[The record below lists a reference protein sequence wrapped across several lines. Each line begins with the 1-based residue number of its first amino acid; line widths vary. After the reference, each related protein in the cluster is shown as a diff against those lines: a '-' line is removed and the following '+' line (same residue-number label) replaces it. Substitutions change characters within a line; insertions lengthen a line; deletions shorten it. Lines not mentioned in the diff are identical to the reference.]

1 MGVKGPESRP
11 DSDWDRRGNPCGCPN
26 PTVRAS
32 LVGTKTGDNRANA
45 NDGQPQG
52 LPLQWEG
59 VAWDH
64 PGSIYDDEKVKM
76 TVPKACSCCGS
87 RLNLAVDHLIRP
99 AILLSCSGWR
109 ASLQIVRRINCS
121 TANIR
126 PLNPSSLLQNSA
138 KGSSIGRGSGKA
150 VRLETS
156 LLIRFGVCLRE
167 GSCPPGAR
175 ASRPHRS
182 GRSPAGPL
190 CLRFTQRAPILRI
203 RLGEEHPATAS
214 PAHSRRQ
221 WRWLASCLQ
230 KKGAGGTP
238 ALPGGLPPHDRVTPR
253 GQNCRSVPEPL
264 VVEGSPSVFVSIRVH
279 SWFVFFDGHLSR
291 SHLPA
296 VAA

>member
-1 MGVKGPESRP
+1 M
-11 DSDWDRRGNPCGCPN
+11 
-26 PTVRAS
+26 
-32 LVGTKTGDNRANA
+32 
-45 NDGQPQG
+45 
-52 LPLQWEG
+52 
-59 VAWDH
+59 
-64 PGSIYDDEKVKM
+64 
-76 TVPKACSCCGS
+76 
-87 RLNLAVDHLIRP
+87 
-99 AILLSCSGWR
+99 
-109 ASLQIVRRINCS
+109 
-121 TANIR
+121 
-126 PLNPSSLLQNSA
+126 QNSA

-264 VVEGSPSVFVSIRVH
+264 VVEGSPSLFVSIRVH
-279 SWFVFFDGHLSR
+279 SWFVFFDRHLSR
-291 SHLPA
+291 SHQPA